1 MDDLENLLIQFAR
14 GMSAQ
19 FGENCEIVIHD
30 VTKGLENTII
40 HIENGHVTQ
49 RKEGGSGSKV
59 VFDALNTDPS
69 ELHDHLAYLT
79 RTEDGRTLKS
89 STLYIRHPDGSLAY
103 IFSVNYDISALSA
116 AGDALHSL
124 LLTEEEQRQ
133 EEKNENLPRITHS
146 VSDLLDSLI
155 EEALSC
161 IGKPVAMMTKR
172 KKSGLSGI

>member
-89 STLYIRHPDGSLAY
+89 STLYIRHPDSSLAY
-103 IFSVNYDISALSA
+103 IFSVNYDISALVRCRRCPSLA
-116 AGDALHSL
+116 ASHRGRA
-124 LLTEEEQRQ
+124 
-133 EEKNENLPRITHS
+133 
-146 VSDLLDSLI
+146 
-155 EEALSC
+155 EA
-161 IGKPVAMMTKR
+161 GREKR
-172 KKSGLSGI
+172 KPSPDYTQCQRSS